1 MSIETIFNFTVWS
14 CKVTQLY
21 LESGISQLVSSFIE
35 AGCPSVKEQTI
46 EERRQGYRDS
56 VQLAGEKES
65 VYQVKDKEIDG
76 AILRIFKPSDECNL
90 PVVIYFHGGCF
101 VSGDFETHDQQLRK
115 LANLSGAIIVAVK
128 YRLAPEYTFPAAHDD
143 AFHASQ
149 VIFENCKYW
158 GGNPENIILAGDS
171 AGGHICL
178 ITSLRLKEKAGW
190 QPTKQVL
197 IYPMLDATAASQ
209 SYINNGEQYIITRDT
224 LLTGFDMYLDELPRT
239 HPEASPLYHK
249 DLSGLPETHILT
261 AEFDPLLDEGELLY
275 RNLISAGVNTQCRR
289 YLGVIHGF
297 FQLSGVSQAARESIK
312 HVADII
318 TLR

>member
-1 MSIETIFNFTVWS
+1 MS
-14 CKVTQLY
+14 QLY
-21 LESGISQLVSSFIE
+21 LENGIGQLVNSFIE

-65 VYQVKDKEIDG
+65 VHQIDDKEIDG
-76 AILRIFKPSDECNL
+76 ATLRVFKPSEDCNL

-115 LANLSGAIIVAVK
+115 LANLSGAMVIAVK
-128 YRLAPEYTFPAAHDD
+128 YRLAPEHKFPAAHDD
-143 AFHASQ
+143 AFHAAQ
-149 VIFENCKYW
+149 VIHENCKEW
-158 GGNPENIILAGDS
+158 GGDPENIVLAGDS

-178 ITSLRLKEKAGW
+178 ITALRLKEKADW
-190 QPTKQVL
+190 LPAKQVL

-209 SYINNGEQYIITRDT
+209 SYIRNGDQYIITRDA
-224 LLTGFDMYLDELPRT
+224 LLTGFDLYLDELPRT
-239 HPEASPLYHK
+239 HPEASPLYRE
-249 DLSGLPETHILT
+249 DLAGLPETHILT
-261 AEFDPLLDEGELLY
+261 AEFDPLLDEGEQLH
-275 RNLISAGVNTQCRR
+275 RNLLCAGVNTNCRR

-297 FQLSGVSQAARESIK
+297 FQLSGVSQAARESLR

-318 TLR
+318 TSK

>member
-1 MSIETIFNFTVWS
+1 METIFNFAVWS
-14 CKVTQLY
+14 CNVTQLY
-21 LESGISQLVSSFIE
+21 LENGISQLVSSFIK

-46 EERRQGYRDS
+46 EERRQSYRDS

-76 AILRIFKPSDECNL
+76 AILRIFKPSDKCDL

-101 VSGDFETHDQQLRK
+101 VSGGFETHDQQLRK

-128 YRLAPEYTFPAAHDD
+128 YRLAPEYTYPAAHDD

-209 SYINNGEQYIITRDT
+209 SYINNGEKYIITRDT

-312 HVADII
+312 HVANII
-318 TLR
+318 TL